1 MRGSGISTIIVAA
14 IFATAVISATAG
26 GSVNQP
32 VPEPGNHNESLEVGA
47 GAKKMTRT
55 FIVHVPPGFDGKSKV
70 AVVFM
75 LHGAGGSGEGA
86 IPETGWDAKSDRE
99 GLIAVFP
106 DGRPPH
112 PKLPA
117 RFLMNPR
124 LWNDGSGRGAI
135 GVDNIDDLGFISA
148 MIDFLE
154 ARYAAD
160 PARIYCTGFSNGA
173 SMTFSV
179 GLNLANRIAA
189 IAPVSGHLWYKEKQ
203 LVYPVPLLLI
213 IGTDDPLNPIA
224 GGNVK
229 LPWGLMQYHPPIEDS
244 LKEWE
249 RMLGCGPQVQTASS
263 KGVLEVTYDQCAM
276 GGEVEYYRVAGLGHI
291 WPGGKNQLP
300 EKWVGK
306 PSDSLNATDVIWE
319 FFKAH
324 PRLPHRIRSR
334 RIIDTVGCG
343 PV

>member
-1 MRGSGISTIIVAA
+1 MRSLVISSIVAA
-14 IFATAVISATAG
+14 SMFATAMVSAQP
-26 GSVNQP
+26 NQP
-32 VPEPGNHNESLEVGA
+32 VPAAGNHNESIVVGV

-75 LHGAGGSGEGA
+75 LHGAGGSGAGT
-86 IPETGWDAKSDRE
+86 IPETGWDVKSDRE

-106 DGRPPH
+106 DGTSIRP
-112 PKLPA
+112 LMPA
-117 RFLMNPR
+117 RFLTNPR
-124 LWNDGSGRGAI
+124 LWNDGSGRGGT
-135 GVDNIDDLGFISA
+135 GVSNADDIGFISA

-154 ARYAAD
+154 ARYSAD

-179 GLNLANRIAA
+179 GINLSNRIAA
-189 IAPVSGHLWYKEKQ
+189 IAPVSGHLWQQEKP
-203 LVYPVPLLLI
+203 LAYPVPLLFI
-213 IGTDDPLNPIA
+213 VGTEDPLNPIA

-229 LPWGLMQYHPPIEDS
+229 LPWGVTQYHPPIEDS

-249 RMLGCGPQVQTASS
+249 RMLGCGPEVQTASS
-263 KGVLEVTYDQCAM
+263 KDVLEITYDQCAK
-276 GGEVEYYRVAGLGHI
+276 GGEVEYYRVTGLGHI
-291 WPGGKNQLP
+291 WPGGSNRLP

-306 PSDSLNATDVIWE
+306 PSDALNATDVIWE

-324 PRLPHRIRSR
+324 PRSAASEPITKN
-334 RIIDTVGCG
+334 D
-343 PV
+343 

>member
-1 MRGSGISTIIVAA
+1 MRGFAISTIVVAA
-14 IFATAVISATAG
+14 IFSAAVISATAG
-26 GSVNQP
+26 GPANQP
-32 VPEPGNHNESLEVGA
+32 VPAPGNHKESLELGA
-47 GAKKMTRT
+47 VAKKMTRT
-55 FIVHVPPGFDGKSKV
+55 FIVHVPPAFDGKSKV
-70 AVVFM
+70 PVVFM

-99 GLIAVFP
+99 GFIAVFP
-106 DGRPPH
+106 DGTPPH
-112 PKLPA
+112 PMLPA

-189 IAPVSGHLWYKEKQ
+189 IAPVAGHLWEREKQ
-203 LVYPVPLLLI
+203 LAYPVPLLYI
-213 IGTDDPLNPIA
+213 VGTDDPLNPL
-224 GGNVK
+224 GGGKVK
-229 LPWGLMQYHPPIEDS
+229 LPWETIENRPPIEDS

-249 RMLGCGPQVQTASS
+249 RMLGCGPEVQTARS
-263 KGVLEVTYDQCAM
+263 KDVLEVAYDQCAK

-291 WPGGKNQLP
+291 WPGGNNRLP

-306 PSDSLNATDVIWE
+306 PSDALNATDVIWE

-324 PRLPHRIRSR
+324 PRMPASSPIAKNH
-334 RIIDTVGCG
+334 
-343 PV
+343 

>member
-1 MRGSGISTIIVAA
+1 MRGSAISTIVAA
-14 IFATAVISATAG
+14 TIFATAVISATAG
-26 GSVNQP
+26 GPANQP
-32 VPEPGNHNESLEVGA
+32 VPAPGNHNESLEVGS

-75 LHGAGGSGEGA
+75 LHGGGGSGEGA

-99 GLIAVFP
+99 GFIAVFP
-106 DGRPPH
+106 DGTPPH
-112 PKLPA
+112 PMLPA

-154 ARYAAD
+154 ARYDAD
-160 PARIYCTGFSNGA
+160 PMRIYCTGFSNGA
-173 SMTFSV
+173 SMTFSA

-189 IAPVSGHLWYKEKQ
+189 IAPVAGHLWQREKQ
-203 LVYPVPLLLI
+203 LAYPVPLLYI
-213 IGTDDPLNPIA
+213 VGTDDPLNPL
-224 GGNVK
+224 GGGKVT
-229 LPWGLMQYHPPIEDS
+229 LPWETIENRPPVEDS

-249 RMLGCGPQVQTASS
+249 RMLGCGPEVQTARS
-263 KGVLEVTYDQCAM
+263 KGVLEVTYDQCAK

-291 WPGGKNQLP
+291 WPGGKNRLP

-324 PRLPHRIRSR
+324 PRTPASSPIAKNH
-334 RIIDTVGCG
+334 
-343 PV
+343 